1 MKPPRNTHQ
10 KLNAENWR
18 NQFEAPSQARYSR
31 VAAGPAPDIGHG
43 VFASLALS
51 YWTRGFSPIPIL
63 AGTKAPGVN
72 GRLLDG
78 WAQYCTEAA
87 DKGQITVWAQDK
99 TAGLAVCTGFN
110 GLVAVDVDSA
120 KAVAAVRTVFGG
132 LGAPVKIGRRGC
144 TALFRDPIGEV
155 RSSDFRAAP
164 VIGPDGKR
172 RQETLVQI
180 LAAGRETVLPPTVH
194 PDTLRPYLWR
204 RGSLEACRLGDL
216 PVITVGH
223 IEALDE
229 ELRPF
234 MSQVVR
240 FMPAA
245 PAQAPLRSLNGFER
259 KRYEAM
265 ARGLLKWVEGT
276 LANRAPGGRSRAAR
290 GIAQTFW
297 PFIREGLIGD
307 AEVRA
312 ALVDA
317 SQRNG
322 LAKTNGIRDVLRD
335 IRRGFEAGAADP
347 LPALENRRSER
358 R

>member
-1 MKPPRNTHQ
+1 MKPTLNRHQ
-10 KLNAENWR
+10 VLNAENWR
-18 NQFEAPSQARYSR
+18 NQFEAPSQAHCSSL
-31 VAAGPAPDIGHG
+31 AAGPALDIGHG

-51 YWTRGFSPIPIL
+51 YWARGLSPIPIL

-72 GRLLDG
+72 GRLLAG

-87 DKGQITVWAQDK
+87 DKGQLAAWAQDK

-110 GLVAVDVDSA
+110 GLVAVDIDSA
-120 KAVAAVRTVFGG
+120 KAVAAVRAVLGG
-132 LGAPVKIGRRGC
+132 TGAPVKIGCRGC
-144 TALFRDPIGEV
+144 TALFRDPSGEV

-194 PDTLRPYLWR
+194 PDTRKPYFWH

-216 PVITVGH
+216 PVITVDH
-223 IEALDE
+223 IAALEE
-229 ELRPF
+229 ELGPF
-234 MSQVVR
+234 MSEVVPIT
-240 FMPAA
+240 PAA
-245 PAQAPLRSLNGFER
+245 PPQAPLRSLNGLER
-259 KRYEAM
+259 RRYEAM

-297 PFIREGLIGD
+297 PFIREGLIGE

-322 LAKTNGIRDVLRD
+322 LVKTNGIRDVLRD

-347 LPALENRRSER
+347 LPALEKSEE
-358 R
+358 